1 MWITCMIGIAQKW
14 VSSHMLDFQSEIAS
28 DASVTQVVRSH
39 SVKWY
44 NKSPIRS
51 SLPLSLAGRWPV
63 AARTVT
69 KSGSLAELITVT
81 RAGYAPLQGILGRET
96 R

>member
-1 MWITCMIGIAQKW
+1 MIGIAQKW
-14 VSSHMLDFQSEIAS
+14 VSSHKLNFQSEIS
-28 DASVTQVVRSH
+28 RDAPLTQVVRSH
-39 SVKWY
+39 WVTCY

-51 SLPLSLAGRWPV
+51 SLPLALAGRWPV